1 MGKSLADAMNA
12 QPGPDSLAYWL
23 APLKGYWDR
32 QGRMAQQGLQMADEG
47 ARAVRGG
54 DFSGLGG
61 ALLGPVAYLAS
72 PINALFPE
80 RAEVDAATDV
90 PSWSKPLI
98 AGGLE
103 TMAIM
108 APGPK
113 GKGLGRGLNEL
124 TDAATDAERAAL
136 AARLG
141 TEATQTLPPF
151 TAYHGSPVEGLS
163 ALKPGERGPFGP
175 ATYLS
180 PVKDVAGRYGSNVYE
195 ARLNPNEIFN
205 GLGSRYFD
213 GDVNGYEMWRNQVS
227 RVAKASGEKAGEVAA
242 VLGKLDPQDG
252 YRAYHDLRR
261 IMGSDAEAQAV
272 LQRAGFKGMS
282 GHVDGPEIAMFGDV
296 DLGSAPVTRD
306 QALRNLTE
314 APQAAPEYPW
324 LKPSPQANYREAA
337 ALRMQIEPL
346 ETQLKAALQSKN
358 ATKAAT
364 LREKLKAIRD
374 RVAQLSPGGPLLSA
388 DRVDE
393 ILKAHPNADLSAED
407 IAKMFPEE

>member
-1 MGKSLADAMNA
+1 MGKSLADAMTA

-32 QGRMAQQGLQMADEG
+32 QGRMANEGLQMADQG
-47 ARAVRGG
+47 ARAVQAGNMGG
-54 DFSGLGG
+54 LAGM
-61 ALLGPVAYLAS
+61 LLGPTAYIGS
-72 PINALFPE
+72 PVSALFPE
-80 RAEVDAATDV
+80 RSEVEAATDV
-90 PSWSKPLI
+90 PEWSKPLI

-136 AARLG
+136 
-141 TEATQTLPPF
+141 
-151 TAYHGSPVEGLS
+151 
-163 ALKPGERGPFGP
+163 
-175 ATYLS
+175 
-180 PVKDVAGRYGSNVYE
+180 
-195 ARLNPNEIFN
+195 
-205 GLGSRYFD
+205 GSRL
-213 GDVNGYEMWRNQVS
+213 E
-227 RVAKASGEKAGEVAA
+227 
-242 VLGKLDPQDG
+242 
-252 YRAYHDLRR
+252 
-261 IMGSDAEAQAV
+261 AEAAQTGGQA
-272 LQRAGFKGMS
+272 S
-282 GHVDGPEIAMFGDV
+282 T
-296 DLGSAPVTRD
+296 VTRD